1 MEESIKFY
9 KDNNI
14 SLNINYLHG
23 PLWQNVRNLPNGIKQ
38 KVKEDCSL
46 PDEVISFMEQEPTG
60 EFNFCE
66 QLKKQENI
74 YHRASRKTLNYEKL
88 FPKWWDILNENSI
101 LR

>member
-14 SLNINYLHG
+14 ALNINFLHG
-23 PLWQNVRNLPNGIKQ
+23 PLWQNVRNLSNNIKQ
-38 KVKEDCSL
+38 KVKETCSL
-46 PDEVISFMEQEPTG
+46 PDEVIGFMEQEPTG

-66 QLKKQENI
+66 QLKIQENI

-88 FPKWWDILNENSI
+88 FPEWWNILNEDSI
-101 LR
+101 